1 MTALLLDRLARVMA
15 LAVAAGMAVLA
26 QPAEQIRIVARDTQ
40 GHGLLCEHGGKSILM
55 MAGSP
60 AEMGAAHG
68 RLLKAGV
75 CSVAHGT
82 MYLVGAGYTVTQND
96 WFFDRMDEITRR
108 TLPHTPQRFLE
119 ECDAM
124 SQAAGLSVRD
134 GRTAN
139 FFPELFHCSGVA
151 VRNGATADG
160 MLLHARV
167 LDYMRDI
174 RLQDHAVVQVWMPAG
189 LNAWVSLGYAGFIG
203 TVTCMNEKGLAIGEM
218 GGRGE
223 GKWDGMPMN
232 LLLRDIMERAAT
244 VREAVAIMQKTPRTC
259 EYYYVISDRSRDMA
273 GICATPEAV
282 EVLEAGAQHPKLP
295 KVPPETVMMSA
306 GERAVKLS
314 ERLHERQGKID
325 VPAMME
331 IVKRPVAMRS
341 NLHDAIFRPETLDMW
356 CADAGRKTPACDEPY
371 VRVNLKDLLAYYRNA
386 MAPPPAAPAIGQ

>member
-1 MTALLLDRLARVMA
+1 MTGVLRYPMVRTVVLAVVGA
-15 LAVAAGMAVLA
+15 LAALA

-40 GHGLLCEHGGKSILM
+40 GHGLLCEHAGKSLVLL
-55 MAGSP
+55 AGSP

-82 MYLVGAGYTVTQND
+82 MYLVGAGYTATRND
-96 WFFDRMDEITRR
+96 WFFDRMEEIIRR
-108 TLPHTPQRFLE
+108 TQPHTPERFLQ

-151 VRNGATADG
+151 VRNRATADG

-174 RLQDHAVVQVWMPAG
+174 HLQKYAVVQVWMPTG
-189 LNAWVSLGYAGFIG
+189 FNAWMSLGYAGFIG

-218 GGRGE
+218 GGGGE

-232 LLLRDIMERAAT
+232 FLLRDIMERAST

-259 EYYYVISDRSRDMA
+259 EYYYVISDRTRDMV
-273 GICATPEAV
+273 GICATPEAI
-282 EVLEAGAQHPKLP
+282 EVLEPGAQHPKLP
-295 KVPPETVMMSA
+295 TVPPETVMMSA
-306 GERAVKLS
+306 GRRAEKLS
-314 ERLHERQGKID
+314 ERLVERHGKID
-325 VPAMME
+325 VPALME
-331 IVKRPVAMRS
+331 IIKRPVAMNS
-341 NLHDAIFRPETLDMW
+341 NLHDAIFRPETLDLW
-356 CADAGRKTPACDEPY
+356 CADAGLKTVACDEPY

-386 MAPPPAAPAIGQ
+386 TRPSAEPAVGQ